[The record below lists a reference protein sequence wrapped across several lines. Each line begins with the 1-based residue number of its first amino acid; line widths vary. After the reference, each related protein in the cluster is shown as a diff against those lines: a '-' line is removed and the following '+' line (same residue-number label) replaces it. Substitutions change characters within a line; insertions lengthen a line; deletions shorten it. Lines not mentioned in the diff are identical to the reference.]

1 MASLG
6 DLVVNLKANNAGYT
20 RAMKAAQ
27 KQATVFAA
35 AASAAAAAA
44 VVRFAQVGDTLQ
56 KASIRT
62 GIAVE
67 SLSRL
72 DYVAGQSGAS
82 FQALSTGLRV
92 MAKFTDDL
100 RRGSLL
106 AVDAMSQLGLQSSD
120 LAGLSPEQMF
130 VKLADAIS
138 SLQDPLERAAAAQKV
153 FGRGG
158 TELLPMLDLGA
169 AGIAELAQQAD
180 QLGAVMSTEAANNA
194 AALTD
199 AIDNVQRA
207 ATGAAVQFANVFAP
221 AITAATDTLADLIA
235 GSENGIRAMATLAAG
250 VAAFLVVMKAWTMAT
265 KAQAMAQA
273 FLNGMT
279 GPKGI
284 LQLTAGLAAASFAMG
299 AMTKAFADSTPDI
312 ERNNV
317 AAAQAAGIA
326 NDLADGLGRV
336 AKAQREKP
344 EFVDRIGAKLME
356 MRDPAAKAADEI
368 ARFTFE
374 LKSLQQWTGM
384 AGNIEED
391 VTQFQQHVSGY
402 ADALRDVQGEI
413 AVLTGQTTE
422 QQQAFARMQQFG
434 ISDNQIAALDAEIQK
449 RDRIIAQQREQ
460 ERAMTQAQRDAEVII
475 QSLKTEDQLQADKVA
490 RIKELQALGL
500 LSAKQAQAAID
511 ALKPAAKEDDTGGTA
526 GEFRSAGAMMAGS
539 AEAFSTIVS
548 AMGRRSEEVAAI
560 EKLQK
565 AVVDQLKKNAP
576 KAQPVE
582 LVGDLTA

>member
-1 MASLG
+1 
-6 DLVVNLKANNAGYT
+6 
-20 RAMKAAQ
+20 MKAAQ

-138 SLQDPLERAAAAQKV
+138 GLQDPLERAAAAQKI

-326 NDLADGLGRV
+326 NNLADGLGRV

-374 LKSLQQWTGM
+374 LKSLQQYTGM
-384 AGNIEED
+384 AGNIPED
-391 VTQFQQHVSGY
+391 VERFRQHASGY
-402 ADALRDVQGEI
+402 GDALKDVQDEI

-434 ISDNQIAALDAEIQK
+434 ISGAQIAALDAEIAK

-460 ERAMTQAQRDAEVII
+460 EQAMTQAQRDADAII
-475 QSLKTEDQLQADKVA
+475 QSLKTEDQLQADKAA

-511 ALKPAAKEDDTGGTA
+511 ALKPAAASEDGTGKAA

-548 AMGRRSEEVAAI
+548 AMGRRSEEAAAI
-560 EKLQK
+560 SKMQK
-565 AVVDQLKKNAP
+565 AVVGQLEKLNKK
-576 KAQPVE
+576 QPVE
-582 LVGDLTA
+582 LQEAGP

>member
-6 DLVVNLKANNAGYT
+6 DLVVNLRANSANYT
-20 RAMKAAQ
+20 RSMQAAQ

-35 AASAAAAAA
+35 AAGAAAAAA
-44 VVRFAQVGDTLQ
+44 VVRFAQVGDQLQ
-56 KASIRT
+56 KTSIRT

-82 FQALSTGLRV
+82 FDALATGLRV
-92 MAKFTDDL
+92 MAKFSDDL

-106 AVDAMSQLGLQSSD
+106 AVDAMEQLGLQQSD
-120 LAGLSPEQMF
+120 LAGLNPEQMF
-130 VKLADAIS
+130 ARLADAIS
-138 SLQDPLERAAAAQKV
+138 GIEDPLQRAAAAQKI

-158 TELLPMLDLGA
+158 TQLLPMLDMGA

-180 QLGAVMSTEAANNA
+180 DLGAVMSTDAANNA

-221 AITAATDTLADLIA
+221 AITAATGTFAALIA
-235 GSENGIRAMATLAAG
+235 GSQSGIQVMAALAAG
-250 VAAFLVVMKAWTMAT
+250 VAAFLVVMKAWTVAT
-265 KAQAMAQA
+265 KAQAAAQV
-273 FLNGMT
+273 FLNALT
-279 GPKGI
+279 GPAGI
-284 LQLTAGLAAASFAMG
+284 AKTITGLAAAGVAVVAMG
-299 AMTKAFADSTPDI
+299 KAFADSTPDI
-312 ERNNV
+312 EQNNA

-336 AKAQREKP
+336 AKAQKEKP
-344 EFVDRIGAKLME
+344 EFVDRIGAKLLE
-356 MRDPAAKAADEI
+356 MRDPARKAADEI
-368 ARFTFE
+368 SRFEFE
-374 LKSLQQWTGM
+374 LKKLQQYTGM
-384 AGNIEED
+384 AGNIRED
-391 VTQFQQHVSGY
+391 VERFRQHASGY
-402 ADALRDVQGEI
+402 GDALRGVQDEI
-413 AVLTGQTTE
+413 AVLTGQATE

-434 ISDNQIAALDAEIQK
+434 VSGEQIAALDAEIQK

-460 ERAMTQAQRDAEVII
+460 EQAMTRAQRDADAII
-475 QSLKTEDQLQADKVA
+475 QSLKTEDQLQADKAA

-511 ALKPAAKEDDTGGTA
+511 ALKPAAADDDGTGKAA

-548 AMGRRSEEVAAI
+548 AMGRRSEEAAAI
-560 EKLQK
+560 SKMQK
-565 AVVDQLKKNAP
+565 AVVGQLEKLNKK
-576 KAQPVE
+576 QPVE
-582 LVGDLTA
+582 LQEAGP

>member
-6 DLVVNLKANNAGYT
+6 DLVVNLKANSASYT
-20 RAMKAAQ
+20 RSMQAAQ

-35 AASAAAAAA
+35 AAGAAAAAA
-44 VVRFAQVGDTLQ
+44 VVRFAQVGDQLQ
-56 KASIRT
+56 KTSIRT

-82 FQALSTGLRV
+82 FQALATGLRV
-92 MAKFTDDL
+92 MAKFNDDL

-106 AVDAMSQLGLQSSD
+106 AVDAMEQLGLQSSD
-120 LAGLSPEQMF
+120 LAGLNPEQMF
-130 VKLADAIS
+130 AKLADAIS
-138 SLQDPLERAAAAQKV
+138 GIQDPLERAAAAQKV

-158 TELLPMLDLGA
+158 TELLPMLDMGA

-180 QLGAVMSTEAANNA
+180 DLGAVMSTDAANNA

-221 AITAATDTLADLIA
+221 AITAATGTFAALIA
-235 GSENGIRAMATLAAG
+235 GSQSGIQVMATLAAG
-250 VAAFLVVMKAWTMAT
+250 VAAFLVVMKAWTVAT
-265 KAQAMAQA
+265 KAQAAAQV
-273 FLNGMT
+273 FLNALT
-279 GPKGI
+279 GPAGI
-284 LQLTAGLAAASFAMG
+284 AKTITGLAFAGFAVAAMG
-299 AMTKAFADSTPDI
+299 KAFASSTEDI
-312 ERNNV
+312 KAHNA

-336 AKAQREKP
+336 AKAQKEKP
-344 EFVDRIGAKLME
+344 EFVDRISAKLLE
-356 MRDPAAKAADEI
+356 MRDPARKAADEI
-368 ARFTFE
+368 SRFEFE
-374 LKSLQQWTGM
+374 LKKLQQYTGM
-384 AGNIEED
+384 AGNIPED
-391 VTQFQQHVSGY
+391 VERFRQHASGY
-402 ADALRDVQGEI
+402 GDALRDVQNEI
-413 AVLTGQTTE
+413 EVLTGQTTE

-434 ISDNQIAALDAEIQK
+434 ISGQQIAALDAEIQK

-460 ERAMTQAQRDAEVII
+460 ERAMTQAQRDAEAII

-511 ALKPAAKEDDTGGTA
+511 ALKPAAKDDDTGGTA

-560 EKLQK
+560 EKMQK
-565 AVVDQLKKNAP
+565 AIVDQLKKNAP

>member
-6 DLVVNLKANNAGYT
+6 DLVVNLRANSANYT
-20 RAMKAAQ
+20 RSMQAAQ

-35 AASAAAAAA
+35 AAGAAAAAA
-44 VVRFAQVGDTLQ
+44 VVRFAQVGDQLQ
-56 KASIRT
+56 KTSIRT

-82 FQALSTGLRV
+82 FDALATGLRV
-92 MAKFTDDL
+92 MAKFSDDL

-106 AVDAMSQLGLQSSD
+106 AVDAMEQLGLQQSD
-120 LAGLSPEQMF
+120 LAGLNPQQMF
-130 VKLADAIS
+130 ARLADAIS
-138 SLQDPLERAAAAQKV
+138 GIEDPLQRAAAAQKI

-158 TELLPMLDLGA
+158 TQLLPMLDMGA

-180 QLGAVMSTEAANNA
+180 DLGAVMSTDAANNA

-221 AITAATDTLADLIA
+221 AITAATGTFAALIA
-235 GSENGIRAMATLAAG
+235 GSQSGIQVMAALAAG
-250 VAAFLVVMKAWTMAT
+250 VAAFLVVMKAWTVAT
-265 KAQAMAQA
+265 KAQAAAQV
-273 FLNGMT
+273 FLNALT
-279 GPKGI
+279 GPAGI
-284 LQLTAGLAAASFAMG
+284 AKTITGLTFAGFAVAAMG
-299 AMTKAFADSTPDI
+299 KAFASSTEDI
-312 ERNNV
+312 KQHNA

-326 NDLADGLGRV
+326 DDLADGLGRV
-336 AKAQREKP
+336 AKAQKEKP
-344 EFVDRIGAKLME
+344 EFVDRIGAKLLE
-356 MRDPAAKAADEI
+356 MRDPAQKAADEI
-368 ARFTFE
+368 ARFEFE
-374 LKSLQQWTGM
+374 LKKLQQYTGM
-384 AGNIEED
+384 AGNIPED
-391 VTQFQQHVSGY
+391 VERFRQHASGY
-402 ADALRDVQGEI
+402 GDALRDVQDEI

-422 QQQAFARMQQFG
+422 QQQAFAQMQQFG
-434 ISDNQIAALDAEIQK
+434 ISGAQIAALDAEIQK

-460 ERAMTQAQRDAEVII
+460 EQAMTQAQRDADAII
-475 QSLKTEDQLQADKVA
+475 QSLKTEDQLQADKAA

-511 ALKPAAKEDDTGGTA
+511 ALKPAAASEDGTGKAA

-548 AMGRRSEEVAAI
+548 AMGRRSEEAAAI
-560 EKLQK
+560 SKMQK
-565 AVVDQLKKNAP
+565 AVVGQLEKLNKK
-576 KAQPVE
+576 QPVE
-582 LVGDLTA
+582 LQEAGP

>member
-6 DLVVNLKANNAGYT
+6 DLVVNLKANSASYT
-20 RAMKAAQ
+20 RSMQAAQ

-35 AASAAAAAA
+35 AAGAAAAAA
-44 VVRFAQVGDTLQ
+44 VVRFAQVGDQLQ
-56 KASIRT
+56 KTSIRT

-82 FQALSTGLRV
+82 FQALATGLRV
-92 MAKFTDDL
+92 MAKFNDDL

-106 AVDAMSQLGLQSSD
+106 AVDAMEQLGLQSSD
-120 LAGLSPEQMF
+120 LAGLNPEQMF
-130 VKLADAIS
+130 AKLADAIS
-138 SLQDPLERAAAAQKV
+138 GIEDPLERAAAAQKV

-158 TELLPMLDLGA
+158 TELLPMLDMGA

-180 QLGAVMSTEAANNA
+180 DLGAVMSTDAANNA

-221 AITAATDTLADLIA
+221 AITAATGTFAALIA
-235 GSENGIRAMATLAAG
+235 GSQSGIQVMATLAAG
-250 VAAFLVVMKAWTMAT
+250 VAAFLVVMKAWTAAT
-265 KAQAMAQA
+265 KAQAAAQV
-273 FLNGMT
+273 FLNALT
-279 GPKGI
+279 GPAGI
-284 LQLTAGLAAASFAMG
+284 AKTITGLAAAGVAVVAMG
-299 AMTKAFADSTPDI
+299 RAFADSTPDI
-312 ERNNV
+312 QQNNA

-336 AKAQREKP
+336 AKAQKEKP
-344 EFVDRIGAKLME
+344 EFVDRISAKLLE
-356 MRDPAAKAADEI
+356 MRDPARKAADEI
-368 ARFTFE
+368 SRFEFE
-374 LKSLQQWTGM
+374 LKKLQQYTGM
-384 AGNIEED
+384 AGNIPED
-391 VTQFQQHVSGY
+391 VERFRQHASGY
-402 ADALRDVQGEI
+402 GDALRDVQNEI
-413 AVLTGQTTE
+413 EVLTGQTTE

-434 ISDNQIAALDAEIQK
+434 ISGQQIAALDAEIAK

-460 ERAMTQAQRDAEVII
+460 EQAMTQAQRDADAII
-475 QSLKTEDQLQADKVA
+475 QSLKTEDQLQADKAA

-511 ALKPAAKEDDTGGTA
+511 ALKPAAASEDGTGKAA

-548 AMGRRSEEVAAI
+548 AMGRRSEEAAAI
-560 EKLQK
+560 SKMQK
-565 AVVDQLKKNAP
+565 AVVGQLEKLNKK
-576 KAQPVE
+576 QPVE
-582 LVGDLTA
+582 LQEAGP

>member
-1 MASLG
+1 VASLG
-6 DLVVNLKANNAGYT
+6 DLVVNLKANSASYT
-20 RAMKAAQ
+20 RSMQAAQ

-35 AASAAAAAA
+35 AAGAAAAAA
-44 VVRFAQVGDTLQ
+44 VVRFAQVGDQLQ
-56 KASIRT
+56 KTSIRT

-82 FQALSTGLRV
+82 FQALATGLRV
-92 MAKFTDDL
+92 MAKFNDDL

-106 AVDAMSQLGLQSSD
+106 AVDAMEQLGLQSSD
-120 LAGLSPEQMF
+120 LAGLNPEQMF
-130 VKLADAIS
+130 AKLADAIS
-138 SLQDPLERAAAAQKV
+138 GIEDPLERAAAAQKV

-158 TELLPMLDLGA
+158 TELLPMLDMGA

-180 QLGAVMSTEAANNA
+180 DLGAVMSTDAANNA

-221 AITAATDTLADLIA
+221 AITAATNTFADLIA
-235 GSENGIRAMATLAAG
+235 GSQSGIQVMATLAAG
-250 VAAFLVVMKAWTMAT
+250 VAAFLVVMKAWTAAT
-265 KAQAMAQA
+265 KAQAAAQV
-273 FLNGMT
+273 FLNALT
-279 GPKGI
+279 GPAGI
-284 LQLTAGLAAASFAMG
+284 AKTIAGLAAAGVAVVAMG
-299 AMTKAFADSTPDI
+299 KAFADSTPDI
-312 ERNNV
+312 QQNNA

-336 AKAQREKP
+336 AKAQKEKP
-344 EFVDRIGAKLME
+344 EFVDRIGAKLLE
-356 MRDPAAKAADEI
+356 MRDPAQKAADQI
-368 ARFTFE
+368 SRFEFE
-374 LKSLQQWTGM
+374 LKKLQQYTGM
-384 AGNIEED
+384 AGNIPED
-391 VTQFQQHVSGY
+391 VERFRQHASGY
-402 ADALRDVQGEI
+402 VDALRDVQDEI

-434 ISDNQIAALDAEIQK
+434 ISGAQIAALDAEIAK

-460 ERAMTQAQRDAEVII
+460 EQAMTQAQRDADAII
-475 QSLKTEDQLQADKVA
+475 QSLKTEDQLQADKAA

-511 ALKPAAKEDDTGGTA
+511 ALKPAAASEDGTGRAA

-548 AMGRRSEEVAAI
+548 AMGRRSEEAAAI
-560 EKLQK
+560 SKMQK
-565 AVVDQLKKNAP
+565 AVVGQLEKLNKK
-576 KAQPVE
+576 QPVE
-582 LVGDLTA
+582 LQEAGP

>member
-6 DLVVNLKANNAGYT
+6 DLVVNLKANSASYT
-20 RAMKAAQ
+20 RSMQAAQ

-35 AASAAAAAA
+35 AAGAAAAAA
-44 VVRFAQVGDTLQ
+44 VVRFAQVGDQLQ
-56 KASIRT
+56 KTSIRT

-82 FQALSTGLRV
+82 FQALATGLRV
-92 MAKFTDDL
+92 MAKFNDDL

-106 AVDAMSQLGLQSSD
+106 AVDAMEQLGLQSSD
-120 LAGLSPEQMF
+120 LAGLNPEQMF
-130 VKLADAIS
+130 AKLADAIS
-138 SLQDPLERAAAAQKV
+138 GIEDPLERAAAAQKV

-158 TELLPMLDLGA
+158 TELLPMLDMGA

-180 QLGAVMSTEAANNA
+180 DLGAVMSTDAANNA

-221 AITAATDTLADLIA
+221 AITAATNTFADLIA
-235 GSENGIRAMATLAAG
+235 GSQSGIQVMATLAAG
-250 VAAFLVVMKAWTMAT
+250 VAAFLVVMKAWTAAT
-265 KAQAMAQA
+265 KAQAAAQV
-273 FLNGMT
+273 FLNALT
-279 GPKGI
+279 GPAGI
-284 LQLTAGLAAASFAMG
+284 AKTITGLAAAGVAVVAMG
-299 AMTKAFADSTPDI
+299 RAFADSTPDI
-312 ERNNV
+312 QQNNA

-344 EFVDRIGAKLME
+344 EFVDRIGAKLLE
-356 MRDPAAKAADEI
+356 MRDPARKAADEI
-368 ARFTFE
+368 SRFEFE
-374 LKSLQQWTGM
+374 LKKLQQFTGM
-384 AGNIEED
+384 AGNIPED
-391 VTQFQQHVSGY
+391 VERFRQHASGY
-402 ADALRDVQGEI
+402 GDALRDVQDEI

-434 ISDNQIAALDAEIQK
+434 ISGQQIAALDAEIAK

-460 ERAMTQAQRDAEVII
+460 EQAMTQAQRDADAII
-475 QSLKTEDQLQADKVA
+475 QSLKTEDQLQADKAA

-511 ALKPAAKEDDTGGTA
+511 ALKPAAASKDGTGKAA

-548 AMGRRSEEVAAI
+548 AMGRRSEEAAAI
-560 EKLQK
+560 SKMQK
-565 AVVDQLKKNAP
+565 AVVGQLEKLNKK
-576 KAQPVE
+576 QPVE
-582 LVGDLTA
+582 LQEAGP

>member
-6 DLVVNLKANNAGYT
+6 DLVVNLKANSASYT
-20 RAMKAAQ
+20 RSMQAAQ

-35 AASAAAAAA
+35 AAGAAAAAA
-44 VVRFAQVGDTLQ
+44 VVRFAQVGDQLQ
-56 KASIRT
+56 KTSIRT

-82 FQALSTGLRV
+82 FQALATGLRV
-92 MAKFTDDL
+92 MAKFNDDL

-106 AVDAMSQLGLQSSD
+106 AVDAMEQLGLQSSD
-120 LAGLSPEQMF
+120 LAGLNPEQMF
-130 VKLADAIS
+130 AKLADAIS
-138 SLQDPLERAAAAQKV
+138 GIEDPLERAAAAQKV

-158 TELLPMLDLGA
+158 TELLPMLDMGA

-180 QLGAVMSTEAANNA
+180 DLGAVMSTDAANNA

-221 AITAATDTLADLIA
+221 AITAATNTFADLIA
-235 GSENGIRAMATLAAG
+235 GSQSGIQVMATLAAG
-250 VAAFLVVMKAWTMAT
+250 VAAFLVVMKAWTVAT
-265 KAQAMAQA
+265 KAQAAAQV
-273 FLNGMT
+273 FLNALT
-279 GPKGI
+279 GPAGI
-284 LQLTAGLAAASFAMG
+284 AKTITGLTFAGFAVAAMG
-299 AMTKAFADSTPDI
+299 KAFASSTEDI
-312 ERNNV
+312 KQHNA
-317 AAAQAAGIA
+317 AAAQAAGVA
-326 NDLADGLGRV
+326 DDLADGLGRV

-344 EFVDRIGAKLME
+344 EFVDRIGAKLLE
-356 MRDPAAKAADEI
+356 MRDPARKAADEI
-368 ARFTFE
+368 ARFEFE
-374 LKSLQQWTGM
+374 LKKLQQYTGM
-384 AGNIEED
+384 AGNIPED
-391 VTQFQQHVSGY
+391 VERFRQHASGY
-402 ADALRDVQGEI
+402 GDALRDVQNEI
-413 AVLTGQTTE
+413 EVLTGQTTE

-434 ISDNQIAALDAEIQK
+434 ISGAQIAALDAEIAK

-460 ERAMTQAQRDAEVII
+460 EQAMTQAQQDADAII
-475 QSLKTEDQLQADKVA
+475 QSLKTEDQLQADKAA

-511 ALKPAAKEDDTGGTA
+511 ALKPAAASEDGTGKAA

-548 AMGRRSEEVAAI
+548 AMGRRSEEAAAI
-560 EKLQK
+560 SKMQK
-565 AVVDQLKKNAP
+565 AVVGQLEKLNKK
-576 KAQPVE
+576 QPVE
-582 LVGDLTA
+582 LQEAGP

>member
-6 DLVVNLKANNAGYT
+6 DLVVNLRANSANYT
-20 RAMKAAQ
+20 RSMQAAQ

-35 AASAAAAAA
+35 AAGAAAAAA
-44 VVRFAQVGDTLQ
+44 VVRFAQVGDQLQ
-56 KASIRT
+56 KTSIRT

-82 FQALSTGLRV
+82 FQALATGLRV
-92 MAKFTDDL
+92 MAKFNDDL

-106 AVDAMSQLGLQSSD
+106 AVDAMEQLGLQSSD
-120 LAGLSPEQMF
+120 LAGLNPEQMF
-130 VKLADAIS
+130 AKLADAIS
-138 SLQDPLERAAAAQKV
+138 GIEDPLERAAAAQKV

-158 TELLPMLDLGA
+158 TELLPMLDMGA

-180 QLGAVMSTEAANNA
+180 DLGAVMSTDAANNA

-221 AITAATDTLADLIA
+221 AITAATGTFAALIA
-235 GSENGIRAMATLAAG
+235 GSQSGIQVMATLAAG
-250 VAAFLVVMKAWTMAT
+250 VAAFLVVMKAWTVAT
-265 KAQAMAQA
+265 KAQAAAQV
-273 FLNGMT
+273 FLNALT
-279 GPKGI
+279 GPAGI
-284 LQLTAGLAAASFAMG
+284 AKTITGLAFAGFAVAAMG
-299 AMTKAFADSTPDI
+299 KAFASSTEDI
-312 ERNNV
+312 KAHNA

-336 AKAQREKP
+336 AKAQKEKP
-344 EFVDRIGAKLME
+344 EFVDRISAKLLE
-356 MRDPAAKAADEI
+356 MRDPARKAADEI
-368 ARFTFE
+368 SRFEFE
-374 LKSLQQWTGM
+374 LKKLQQYTGM
-384 AGNIEED
+384 ASNIPED
-391 VTQFQQHVSGY
+391 VERFRQHTSGY
-402 ADALRDVQGEI
+402 GDALRDVQDEI

-434 ISDNQIAALDAEIQK
+434 ISGAQIAALDAEIQK

-460 ERAMTQAQRDAEVII
+460 EQAMTQAQRDADAII
-475 QSLKTEDQLQADKVA
+475 QSLKTEDQLQADKAA

-511 ALKPAAKEDDTGGTA
+511 ALKPAAASEDGTGKAA

-548 AMGRRSEEVAAI
+548 AMGRRSEEAAAI
-560 EKLQK
+560 SKMQK
-565 AVVDQLKKNAP
+565 AVVGQLEKLNKK
-576 KAQPVE
+576 QPVE
-582 LVGDLTA
+582 LQEAGP

>member
-82 FQALSTGLRV
+82 FQALSVGLRA
-92 MAKFTDDL
+92 MAKFTDDV

-106 AVDAMSQLGLQSSD
+106 AVDAMDQFGLQSSD
-120 LAGLSPEQMF
+120 LAGLSPEQTF
-130 VKLADAIS
+130 LKLADAVSRIE
-138 SLQDPLERAAAAQKV
+138 DPLERAAAVQKV
-153 FGRGG
+153 FGRGAA

-169 AGIAELAQQAD
+169 DGIAELAQQAD

-284 LQLTAGLAAASFAMG
+284 LQLTAGLAAAAGAMG
-299 AMTKAFADSTPDI
+299 VMTKAFADSTPDI

-317 AAAQAAGIA
+317 AAAEAAGIA

-336 AKAQREKP
+336 AKAQRERP

-384 AGNIEED
+384 AGNIQED
-391 VTQFQQHVSGY
+391 VAQFRQHVSGY
-402 ADALRDVQGEI
+402 ADALQDVQSEI

-434 ISDNQIAALDAEIQK
+434 ISDNQIAVLDAEIQK

-460 ERAMTQAQRDAEVII
+460 ERAMTQAQRDAEAII

-548 AMGRRSEEVAAI
+548 AMGRRSEEAAAI
-560 EKLQK
+560 DKMKK
-565 AVVDQLKKNAP
+565 AVVGELQKLNKK
-576 KAQPVE
+576 QPVE
-582 LVGDLTA
+582 LQEAGP

>member
-1 MASLG
+1 VASLG
-6 DLVVNLKANNAGYT
+6 DLVVNLRANSANYT
-20 RAMKAAQ
+20 RSMQAAQ

-35 AASAAAAAA
+35 AAGAAAAAA
-44 VVRFAQVGDTLQ
+44 VVRFAQVGDQLQ
-56 KASIRT
+56 KTSIRT

-82 FQALSTGLRV
+82 FDALATGLRV
-92 MAKFTDDL
+92 MAKFSDDL

-106 AVDAMSQLGLQSSD
+106 AVDAMEQLGLQQSD
-120 LAGLSPEQMF
+120 LAGLNPEQMF
-130 VKLADAIS
+130 ARLADAIS
-138 SLQDPLERAAAAQKV
+138 GIEDPLQRAAAAQKI

-158 TELLPMLDLGA
+158 TQLLPMLDMGA

-180 QLGAVMSTEAANNA
+180 DLGAVMSTDAANNA

-221 AITAATDTLADLIA
+221 AITAATGTFAALIA
-235 GSENGIRAMATLAAG
+235 GSQSGIQVMAALAAG
-250 VAAFLVVMKAWTMAT
+250 VAAFLVVMKAWTVAT
-265 KAQAMAQA
+265 KAQAAAQV
-273 FLNGMT
+273 FLNALT
-279 GPKGI
+279 GPAGI
-284 LQLTAGLAAASFAMG
+284 AKTITGLAAAGVAVAAMG
-299 AMTKAFADSTPDI
+299 KAFADSTPDI
-312 ERNNV
+312 EQNNA

-336 AKAQREKP
+336 AKAQKEKP
-344 EFVDRIGAKLME
+344 EFVDRIGAKLLE
-356 MRDPAAKAADEI
+356 MRDPARKAADEI
-368 ARFTFE
+368 SRFEFE
-374 LKSLQQWTGM
+374 LKKLQQYTGM
-384 AGNIEED
+384 AGNIQED
-391 VTQFQQHVSGY
+391 VERFRQHASGY
-402 ADALRDVQGEI
+402 GDALRDVQSEI
-413 AVLTGQTTE
+413 AVLTGQATE

-434 ISDNQIAALDAEIQK
+434 VSGEQIAALDAEIQK

-460 ERAMTQAQRDAEVII
+460 EQAMTRAQRDADAII
-475 QSLKTEDQLQADKVA
+475 QSLKTEDQLQADKAA

-511 ALKPAAKEDDTGGTA
+511 ALKPAAADDDGTGKAA

-548 AMGRRSEEVAAI
+548 AMGRRSEEAAAI
-560 EKLQK
+560 SKMQK
-565 AVVDQLKKNAP
+565 AVVGQLEKLNKK
-576 KAQPVE
+576 QPVE
-582 LVGDLTA
+582 LQEAGP

>member
-6 DLVVNLKANNAGYT
+6 DLVVNLRANSANYT
-20 RAMKAAQ
+20 RSMQAAQ

-35 AASAAAAAA
+35 AAGAAAAAA
-44 VVRFAQVGDTLQ
+44 VVRFAQVGDQLQ
-56 KASIRT
+56 KTSIRT

-82 FQALSTGLRV
+82 FDALATGLRV
-92 MAKFTDDL
+92 MAKFSDDL

-106 AVDAMSQLGLQSSD
+106 AVDAMEQLGLQQSD
-120 LAGLSPEQMF
+120 LAGLNPEQMF
-130 VKLADAIS
+130 ARLADAIS
-138 SLQDPLERAAAAQKV
+138 GIEDPLQRAAAAQKI

-158 TELLPMLDLGA
+158 TQLLPMLDMGA

-180 QLGAVMSTEAANNA
+180 DLGAVMSTDAANNA

-221 AITAATDTLADLIA
+221 AITAATGTFAALIA
-235 GSENGIRAMATLAAG
+235 GSQSGIQVMATLAAG
-250 VAAFLVVMKAWTMAT
+250 VAAFLVVMKAWTVAT
-265 KAQAMAQA
+265 KAQAAAQV
-273 FLNGMT
+273 FLNALT
-279 GPKGI
+279 GPAGI
-284 LQLTAGLAAASFAMG
+284 AKTITGLAAAGVAVVAMG
-299 AMTKAFADSTPDI
+299 KAFADSTPDI
-312 ERNNV
+312 QQNN
-317 AAAQAAGIA
+317 AAAAEAAGIA

-336 AKAQREKP
+336 AKAQKEKP
-344 EFVDRIGAKLME
+344 EFVDRIGAKLLE
-356 MRDPAAKAADEI
+356 MRDPARKAADEI
-368 ARFTFE
+368 SRFEFE
-374 LKSLQQWTGM
+374 LKKLQQYTGM
-384 AGNIEED
+384 AGNIQED
-391 VTQFQQHVSGY
+391 VERFRQHASGY
-402 ADALRDVQGEI
+402 GDALRDVQSEI
-413 AVLTGQTTE
+413 AVLTGQATE

-434 ISDNQIAALDAEIQK
+434 VSGEQIAALDAEIQK

-460 ERAMTQAQRDAEVII
+460 EQAMTRAQRDADAII
-475 QSLKTEDQLQADKVA
+475 QSLKTEDQLQADKVQ

-511 ALKPAAKEDDTGGTA
+511 ALKPAAADDEGTGKAA

-548 AMGRRSEEVAAI
+548 AMGRRSEEAAAI
-560 EKLQK
+560 SKMQK
-565 AVVDQLKKNAP
+565 AVVGQLEKLNKK
-576 KAQPVE
+576 QPVE
-582 LVGDLTA
+582 LQEAGP